1 MSTKILTVIAGSDI
15 DTFYDVESF
24 PRAGDACVAKEAG
37 SKVGGCVLN
46 VGTIASYL
54 GMNVKVL
61 ETLKSEDP
69 GTGLLLKSMNA
80 SGMDTSHIRYG
91 KDVVNGRCLIMRC
104 GSEKCIFVIPPERPL
119 FEPDDKEICEV
130 LGSSAYLYSLAHTL
144 KESFADLRTVYEA
157 QKNGALL
164 ILDGSSQYNDSD
176 EAEITRHCDALF
188 INTQSYARLSG
199 CYGKDAAEELLQN
212 GTQFLCVTDGSKGST
227 CITKNG
233 KHFESSVRLRKVV
246 DSTGAGDTFA
256 ASFITSLSQ
265 GSTLEEAH
273 KRASYAGALACLHE
287 GAISP
292 QLNAA
297 TLDEFIRNIG

>member
-37 SKVGGCVLN
+37 SKVGGCILN

-54 GMNVKVL
+54 GMKVRVL
-61 ETLKSEDP
+61 ETLKTGDK
-69 GTGLLLKSMNA
+69 GTELLLKSMTDA
-80 SGMDTSHIRYG
+80 GMDISHIRYG

-119 FEPDDKEICEV
+119 FLPEDEEIRGV
-130 LGSSAYLYSLAHTL
+130 LETSDYLYSLAHTL
-144 KESFADLRTVYEA
+144 TASFADLSPVYEA
-157 QKNGALL
+157 QKKGVKL
-164 ILDGSSQYNDSD
+164 ILDGSSQYLDPN

-188 INTQSYARLSG
+188 INTQSYARLSD
-199 CYGKDAAEELLQN
+199 CYGKDAAEELLEN
-212 GTQFLCVTDGSKGST
+212 GTEFLCVTDGSKGSFLYT
-227 CITKNG
+227 REG
-233 KHFESSVRLRKVV
+233 KRFEPPVRLEKVV

-256 ASFITSLSQ
+256 ASILTSLAS
-265 GSTLEEAH
+265 GRSLTEAH
-273 KRASYAGALACLHE
+273 KRASAAGALACLHE

-292 QLNAA
+292 SLNAA
-297 TLDEFIRNIG
+297 ALEAFIRDIG